1 MPRETG
7 KESPQAPRVPRHPIT
22 VLSGSTG
29 RLGRREQMGVL
40 PAVCPWS
47 QGHAGTPAGSAVA
60 PGPSDPWAR
69 SSAIPVSGWGWLL
82 VPRLFAGQEHMA
94 HWNQVS
100 WVCFYWGRPFLACL
114 KRKSLQRQVKGC
126 CAPQGSNLD
135 QDSLFLALKGKVRRG
150 IVSGHVLRAFLL
162 PDVPRLTS
170 GPACR
175 CSPPALSAQ
184 RAAAQASAS
193 PAVPPATPKHL
204 ESGCSEGSC
213 SELGIQG

>member
-1 MPRETG
+1 MFSPLCARGPRDTLG
-7 KESPQAPRVPRHPIT
+7 LLQA
-22 VLSGSTG
+22 VLW
-29 RLGRREQMGVL
+29 L
-40 PAVCPWS
+40 PALLTPGLVPQHFLS
-47 QGHAGTPAGSAVA
+47 VAGAGF
-60 PGPSDPWAR
+60 WF
-69 SSAIPVSGWGWLL
+69 
-82 VPRLFAGQEHMA
+82 PRLFAGQEHVA

-100 WVCFYWGRPFLACL
+100 SVCFYWGRPFLACL

-170 GPACR
+170 GPGCR

-213 SELGIQG
+213 SELGIRGYHSSPRRPPVPPRQRC

>member
-1 MPRETG
+1 MFSPLCARGPRDTLG
-7 KESPQAPRVPRHPIT
+7 LLQA
-22 VLSGSTG
+22 VLW
-29 RLGRREQMGVL
+29 L
-40 PAVCPWS
+40 PALLTPGLVPQQFLS
-47 QGHAGTPAGSAVA
+47 VAGAGF
-60 PGPSDPWAR
+60 WF
-69 SSAIPVSGWGWLL
+69 
-82 VPRLFAGQEHMA
+82 PRLFAGQEHMA

-170 GPACR
+170 GPGCR
-175 CSPPALSAQ
+175 CSPSGALS
-184 RAAAQASAS
+184 
-193 PAVPPATPKHL
+193 TK
-204 ESGCSEGSC
+204 GCSTGECQPCC
-213 SELGIQG
+213 SSSRTKAPQERLLRGLLLRAGHSRLT